1 MGCGQRTPA
10 VFSRRSV
17 GYRLARFAAR
27 VMRVRENWA
36 EGGSRAAEERMPAT
50 EGFTL

>member
-1 MGCGQRTPA
+1 MECGRRTPA

-17 GYRLARFAAR
+17 GDRLARFAAR

-36 EGGSRAAEERMPAT
+36 EGGGGLLRKGCRQQK
-50 EGFTL
+50 GFTL